1 MTHYHT
7 INKAYLLPL
16 LIVAGGMFP
25 PLTGCWDDSLIPKWY
40 ATTIA
45 LVVCGVICQWKAIR
59 EVSATEWLSCIADAA
74 AIGILFQAGYTL
86 IDQQIHF
93 SHPSGGITGTFDVP
107 AGLALTVCLLLPFI
121 LWQRKNG
128 QRKTL
133 YSAALLTG
141 ILLVALSQSR
151 AGIVAL
157 CAEGVVLLLFCH
169 IKRWTKTIAVLCV
182 SIGACLIVLHTKQ
195 DSSTGRAFIME
206 QTCSLIQEKPLA
218 GHGFHGFSREYMT
231 RQQHYFQKQ
240 PDSEAA
246 RLADEIK
253 HPLNEFLQ
261 TWVNYGVSG
270 ALLLL
275 LCILL
280 PVIAYPRH
288 PLVWMNTGALF
299 IFCALSYPLN
309 YPIAWVFL
317 VGGVAMSA
325 HKWIPFDVRLATI
338 GPVAIL
344 ALGLLIAL
352 PCDIML
358 SRAHNYTRRGGHSR
372 AIATYGECKKLFGTF
387 PFSWVYPFRCHQYL
401 YNYTYELYSMGHL
414 DEARQTA
421 TECALY
427 ANGYNLQLLT
437 GDICQMQGDFE
448 TAITHYQNA
457 ADMCPVRF
465 APLSGM
471 LQTYQQTGDT
481 VKADSIAQV
490 ILNKPIKIP
499 SSDIDEMKAEA
510 KRVKSGF
517 KGQRAK
523 DEGLRLMR

>member
-59 EVSATEWLSCIADAA
+59 EVSATEWLSCIADAT

-107 AGLALTVCLLLPFI
+107 AGLALMVCLLLPFI

-157 CAEGVVLLLFCH
+157 CAEGGVLLLFCH
-169 IKRWTKTIAVLCV
+169 IKRWAKTAIVLFV

-195 DSSTGRAFIME
+195 DSSIGRTFIME

-280 PVIAYPRH
+280 PVIVYPRH

-317 VGGVAMSA
+317 VGGVAMAA
-325 HKWIPFDVRLATI
+325 HKWIPFDGRLATI